1 MSFTKV
7 AENGEV
13 TLKRAT
19 LDWIPKDTEVNNI
32 EDAKTQGK
40 QVVTI
45 LDVETTGLLPD
56 KDKIIDIGLLAMTM
70 KNGKLLGK
78 IGHKSCYNDPHE
90 PLKDK
95 IVALT
100 GIKDDDVKDHK
111 LPVQDIK
118 KALKD
123 SDYILAHNASFDRK
137 FCRAAGL
144 DSEGNKWL
152 CSITFIDWLM
162 TFGFSSPKLEL
173 LSHFHGYYVGAH
185 RALEDVIATTY
196 LLMQENEGKT
206 YMEYLMEAASEPWYC
221 IQAVGA
227 RFAAKDTLKSNDYRW
242 DPKLKVW
249 YKLTT
254 DRAKEVLFLSN
265 QVYRGKNAAEIRQ
278 LPLERM
284 FLD

>member
-7 AENGEV
+7 AENGDV
-13 TLKRAT
+13 ILKRAT
-19 LDWIPKDTEVNNI
+19 LDWIPKDTEVSNI
-32 EDAKTQGK
+32 EDAKAQGK

-70 KNGKLLGK
+70 KDNKFIGK
-78 IGHKSCYNDPHE
+78 IGYKSCYNDPHF
-90 PLKDK
+90 PLNDTIK
-95 IVALT
+95 ALT
-100 GIKDDDVKDHK
+100 GIKDEDLKGHS
-111 LPVQDIK
+111 LPVEDIHK
-118 KALKD
+118 VLED
-123 SDYILAHNASFDRK
+123 SDYVLAHNASFDRK

-144 DSEGNKWL
+144 DSINNKWL

-162 TFGFSSPKLEL
+162 DFGFSSSKLEL

-206 YMEYLMEAASEPWYC
+206 YMESLMENANKTWYLVR
-221 IQAVGA
+221 ATSA
-227 RFAAKDTLKSNDYRW
+227 PYSSKDILKNNGYRW
-242 DPKLKVW
+242 DPGLKVW
-249 YKLTT
+249 SKLTPN
-254 DRAKEVLFLSN
+254 RSEEVIFLSN
-265 QVYRGKNAAEIRQ
+265 QVYKGSNRSTVEIV
-278 LPLERM
+278 PLERM